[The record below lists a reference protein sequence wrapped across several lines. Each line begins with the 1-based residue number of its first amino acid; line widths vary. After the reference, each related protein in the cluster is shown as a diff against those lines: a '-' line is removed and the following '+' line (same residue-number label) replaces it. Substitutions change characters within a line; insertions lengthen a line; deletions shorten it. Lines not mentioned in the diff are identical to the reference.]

1 MAGIATSGHRR
12 IGGGVIE
19 HRTAERRG
27 AAVAGIALRGGG
39 NMVGRF
45 SQGVDR
51 DITTA
56 MASGAIAGS
65 EWPGSAG
72 MTHRRRHKIRGVS
85 MAGIALR
92 GGWDMRAGLGFNTR
106 GHAMAGIAT
115 SGHRR
120 IGGGVIEHRTA
131 ERRGA
136 AVAGIALRGGGN
148 MVGRFSQG
156 VDRNISCRYG
166 R

>member
-1 MAGIATSGHRR
+1 
-12 IGGGVIE
+12 
-19 HRTAERRG
+19 
-27 AAVAGIALRGGG
+27 
-39 NMVGRF
+39 
-45 SQGVDR
+45 
-51 DITTA
+51 
-56 MASGAIAGS
+56 
-65 EWPGSAG
+65 
-72 MTHRRRHKIRGVS
+72 MTHRRRHKIRGVL

-92 GGWDMRAGLGFNTR
+92 RSRNVAGGLGFNTR

-156 VDRNISCRYG
+156 VDRNEATAMAGSAITG
-166 R
+166 G